1 MASRRP
7 VVIDRS
13 VVFRKSGVLVC
24 QHALGIGYDVIYK
37 FASFHFFF
45 FLFLPCYGTS
55 HFSYLVLSILAKLG

>member
-1 MASRRP
+1 MASRRA

-37 FASFHFFF
+37 IASFHFFLGF
-45 FLFLPCYGTS
+45 FLVMALCI
-55 HFSYLVLSILAKLG
+55 LVILFFKFWQS

>member
-45 FLFLPCYGTS
+45 FFFCFFLVMALRILVILFFKFWQS
-55 HFSYLVLSILAKLG
+55 